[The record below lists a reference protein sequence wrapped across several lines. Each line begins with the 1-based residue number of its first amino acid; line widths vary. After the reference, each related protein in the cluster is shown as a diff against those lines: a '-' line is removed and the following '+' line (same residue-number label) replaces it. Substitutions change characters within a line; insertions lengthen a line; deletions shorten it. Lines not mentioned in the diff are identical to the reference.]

1 MIDTEKLEYMKLS
14 YEQYFQ
20 YYEMS
25 QRVLEYA
32 KIGDDIKQAFL
43 DLLFRCDV
51 STILKGQ
58 DKEVLQSKLLLIKQ
72 IKKLPLSIQ
81 ISEKRFREAC
91 KNIEQSKSKDH
102 SEQMMEPYAR
112 YKYEQKD
119 KAREI
124 DANISLCKMEQ
135 NER

>member
-25 QRVLEYA
+25 QRVLEDA

-91 KNIEQSKSKDH
+91 KNIE
-102 SEQMMEPYAR
+102 
-112 YKYEQKD
+112 
-119 KAREI
+119 
-124 DANISLCKMEQ
+124 
-135 NER
+135 